1 MKLMSHSANF
11 KRVVCPA
18 ELTSRSGCSR
28 NDDKI
33 LAGGAVSSGRRLH
46 AASSTAAAF
55 AAMMLGVLS
64 I

>member
-1 MKLMSHSANF
+1 MRLTARSANF

-28 NDDKI
+28 NDDKT
-33 LAGGAVSSGRRLH
+33 LAAGATSSGRHLSP
-46 AASSTAAAF
+46 ASSTAAVF